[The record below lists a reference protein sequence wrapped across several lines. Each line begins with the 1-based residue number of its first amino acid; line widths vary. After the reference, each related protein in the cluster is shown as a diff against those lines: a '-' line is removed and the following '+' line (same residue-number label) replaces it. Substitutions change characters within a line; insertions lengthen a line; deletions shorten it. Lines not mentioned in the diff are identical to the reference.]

1 MQPGT
6 SLYERIGGA
15 EAVRSMVE
23 QFYQRVLADEE
34 LAPHF
39 HDAPMN
45 KLQHMQ
51 TEFFSAALDG
61 PSLYSGRPVR
71 HAHAGL
77 NISTQEFQRF
87 VAHLFETLE
96 GYGLSDAD
104 RYEVIARLNTYTD
117 DVVGTTDPL

>member
-1 MQPGT
+1 MAYHVRFLGMQRGSIASCTTATSQSQRMNTPSP

-23 QFYQRVLADEE
+23 QFYQRVLSDEQ

-39 HDAPMN
+39 RHAPMS

-71 HAHAGL
+71 HAHGAQSDPL
-77 NISTQEFQRF
+77 DPLVEQPRRRF
-87 VAHLFETLE
+87 V
-96 GYGLSDAD
+96 
-104 RYEVIARLNTYTD
+104 V
-117 DVVGTTDPL
+117 